1 MKTISKR
8 DLLPPSGFLE
18 LSVEESV
25 AFYEVT
31 KIIEE
36 EYILGGFTPLE
47 TSIVERPAVLYA
59 NSSGETLS
67 QGYGL
72 RLLNPAPDAV
82 DDSKDLGLRYDHTVP
97 LARFVAAHAHDI
109 SFPYRRFAIGPVF
122 RGERPKDGRYRQ
134 FTQADIDII
143 GNETLHIYHDS
154 EMVALVCRVF
164 KRLNIGS
171 FTVRIGH
178 RKVLQGLLEVAGLAD
193 ADVQNKALQE
203 IDRIEKISHDEV
215 LSNLKA
221 LGMEADKAEWLLSTL
236 TSNDLAAVK
245 MKSQQSVLLA
255 EGVQELEA
263 VINGVKAYGTSES
276 NYMIDLSIARGLAY
290 YTGTVFETRLNDHP
304 SVGSIASGGRY
315 SDLAGKFVDKKL
327 PGVGISIGL
336 TRLMKRLIQAGL
348 YPAERK
354 TIANVLIASAYD
366 DENLRQSSLSIATML
381 REAGIPCE
389 VYIEPARLGKQIQ
402 FAAKRGFKW
411 VCITGDET
419 LNNDAVTLKN
429 LETGVESQVSIS
441 DLEHNIM

>member
-1 MKTISKR
+1 MKNISKR

-18 LSVEESV
+18 LTVEESV

-31 KIIEE
+31 QIIQE
-36 EYILGGFTPLE
+36 EYILAGFTPLE
-47 TSIVERPAVLYA
+47 TALVERPVVLYA
-59 NSSGETLS
+59 NSSGETQS

-97 LARFVAAHAHDI
+97 LARFVAAHTNDI

-178 RKVLQGLLEVAGLAD
+178 RKVLQGLLEVTGLLD

-203 IDRIEKISHDEV
+203 IDRIEKIGQKEV
-215 LSNLKA
+215 VKNLKA
-221 LGMEADKAEWLLSTL
+221 LDMEADKAEWLINTL
-236 TSNDLAAVK
+236 TNNDLTAVK
-245 MKSQQSVLLA
+245 EKAEQSAILA
-255 EGVQELEA
+255 EGVQELED
-263 VINGVKAYGTSES
+263 VIRGIQAYGTDVS
-276 NYMIDLSIARGLAY
+276 NYVIDLSIARGLAY

-354 TIANVLIASAYD
+354 TIATVMIANAYD
-366 DENLRQSSLSIATML
+366 NEDLRQHSLSIATKL
-381 REAGIPCE
+381 RDASIPCE

-402 FAAKRGFKW
+402 FASKRGFKW

-419 LNNDAVTLKN
+419 INDNAVTLKN
-429 LETGVESQVSIS
+429 LETGVELQVPIS
-441 DLEHNIM
+441 NLINKIT